1 MITIQGNKVV
11 LFGGSGF
18 LAGALI
24 PRLQAA
30 GASDILCVAR
40 NEGNLIKTQQQ
51 YGVEILSGDVADRC
65 IAARAIDTGDIV
77 MNLAAFKHV
86 GLAETSSF
94 QCARSNVMG
103 LMTLL
108 TETMLPELEIKAFLF
123 ISTDKAA
130 APVKGVY
137 GATKFLG
144 ERLVQEAAH
153 TNPQTAYRIVRYGN
167 ILYSTG
173 SVLCKWKDAL
183 ARGQA
188 LTITDPDA
196 TRFYWTADQAVDLI
210 FECFEKAI
218 DCSPYIGEMKAI
230 RMGDLLEAMIQKYGN
245 GTRPAIVQSGLQPGE
260 SKHEILVESGLN
272 SQEAEQYTPEEV
284 LALI

>member
-1 MITIQGNKVV
+1 MITIKSSKIV

-18 LAGALI
+18 LANALI
-24 PRLQAA
+24 PRLQEA
-30 GASDILCVAR
+30 GASSILCVAR

-51 YGVEILSGDVADRC
+51 YGVNILSGDIADRC
-65 IAARAIDTGDIV
+65 LVARAMDSGDII

-86 GLAETSSF
+86 GLAESTCF
-94 QCARSNVMG
+94 RCVNSNVLG
-103 LMTLL
+103 LMNIL
-108 TETMLPELEIKAFLF
+108 TESLDARAIKAVLF

-144 ERLVQEAAH
+144 ERLVLETASY
-153 TNPQTAYRIVRYGN
+153 NFSTAYRIVRYGN

-183 ARGQA
+183 ARGQS

-196 TRFYWTADQAVDLI
+196 TRFYWTGDQAVDLI
-210 FECFEKAI
+210 FECFEKAT

-230 RMGDLLEAMIQKYGN
+230 RMGDLLEAMIEKYGN
-245 GTRPAIVQSGLQPGE
+245 GVRPKIIQSGLQPGE
-260 SKHEILVESGLN
+260 SKHEILVESGMN
-272 SQEAEQYTPEEV
+272 SQEAEQYTPEEI